1 MKVARIE
8 NAMIIQKDGE
18 NIGRMDISGEVG
30 WDFYGDAWDAGY
42 FNEQLKALGDI
53 NLIELHIN
61 SPGGSVFDGIA
72 IYNALVQ
79 HPATVH
85 VYIDGIAASIASVI
99 AMAGDK
105 IYMPSNTMLFI
116 HEPWMY
122 TAGNADDLRKD
133 ADMLDKNKDAIVNS
147 YLRHLK
153 GTSDS
158 ISEMMKE
165 ETWMTA
171 QEAAIH
177 FNNVT
182 ILHQEAEVT
191 ASIDLHNLGT
201 KAKLPKQA
209 CAFLEKEEPKDKE
222 GLGAKIVKH
231 LNRKGFAKA
240 AKTVQADLLELET
253 SKNQQEA
260 DDMTDQEKADLKQEI
275 VQASTEATA
284 EAVTTAVTKALIDAK
299 VIPDPEAVVVKDEAI
314 AFEGDPSK
322 REDVLAHQAK
332 LASAEAVKIMA
343 SGDAEAIKKHLD
355 SLSPE
360 NSSSTQP
367 AGNFDGTH
375 QPSETSDEKTQNR
388 KDTED
393 ALMGM
398 MSKG

>member
-1 MKVARIE
+1 MSVARIK
-8 NAMIIQKDGE
+8 NAMVIQKDGE

-42 FNEQLKALGDI
+42 FNEQLKGLGDV

-79 HPATVH
+79 HKATIH
-85 VYIDGIAASIASVI
+85 VYVDGIAASIASVI

-122 TAGNADDLRKD
+122 TAGSADELRKD
-133 ADMLDKNKDAIVNS
+133 ADMLDKNKDAIINS

-191 ASIDLHNLGT
+191 ASLDIHNLGI
-201 KAKLPKQA
+201 KAKLPKQVA
-209 CAFLEKEEPKDKE
+209 AFLEKEEPQDKE

-240 AKTVQADLLELET
+240 AKTVQAELLGLED
-253 SKNQQEA
+253 SKNQPEA
-260 DDMTDQEKADLKQEI
+260 NDMTDQEKADLKADI
-275 VQASTEATA
+275 VQASA
-284 EAVTTAVTKALIDAK
+284 EAVAGAIPAAVTQSLIDAK
-299 VIPDPEAVVVKDEAI
+299 AIPDPEAVVVEDAPI
-314 AFEGDPSK
+314 AFEGDPNK
-322 REDVLAHQAK
+322 REDVIAHQAK
-332 LASAEAVKIMA
+332 MAAAAAAKIMA
-343 SGDAEAIKKHLD
+343 SGDSVAIKAHLE
-355 SLSPE
+355 SLTPK
-360 NSSSTQP
+360 NSATP
-367 AGNFDGTH
+367 PTGNFEQNH
-375 QPSETSDEKTQNR
+375 QPSGDEGDKAQNR
-388 KDTED
+388 KDTGD
-393 ALMGM
+393 ALMSM

>member
-1 MKVARIE
+1 MTISRIE
-8 NAMIIQKDGE
+8 NAMTIQKDGE
-18 NIGRMDISGEVG
+18 TVGRMDISGEVG

-79 HPATVH
+79 HPASVH

-105 IYMPSNTMLFI
+105 IFMPSNTMLFI

-122 TAGNADDLRKD
+122 TAGNAEDLRKD
-133 ADMLDKNKDAIVNS
+133 ADMLDKNKDAIINS

-153 GTSDS
+153 GTSDQ
-158 ISEMMKE
+158 ISALMAE

-171 QEAAIH
+171 QEAGIH
-177 FNNVT
+177 FNNIEV
-182 ILHQEAEVT
+182 LHQEAEVT
-191 ASIDLHNLGT
+191 ASLNIHNLGT

-209 CAFLEKEEPKDKE
+209 VAFLEKEEPE

-240 AKTVQADLLELET
+240 AKTVQADLLELENI
-253 SKNQQEA
+253 KHQQEA
-260 DDMTDQEKADLKQEI
+260 DHMTEQEKADLKQEI

-284 EAVTTAVTKALIDAK
+284 EAVTTAVTQALIDAK
-299 VIPDPEAVVVKDEAI
+299 VIPDPEAVVVEDEAI

-332 LASAEAVKIMA
+332 LASAEAAKIMA

-355 SLSPE
+355 SLAPE
-360 NSSSTQP
+360 NSSAALP

-375 QPSETSDEKTQNR
+375 QPSEESDEKTQNR

>member
-1 MKVARIE
+1 MV
-8 NAMIIQKDGE
+8 IQKDGE

-42 FNEQLKALGDI
+42 FNEQLKNLGEV

-61 SPGGSVFDGIA
+61 SPGGNVFDGIA

-79 HPATVH
+79 HPATIH
-85 VYIDGIAASIASVI
+85 VYVDGIAASIASVI

-171 QEAAIH
+171 QEAVIH
-177 FNNVT
+177 FNNVVV
-182 ILHQEAEVT
+182 LHQEAEVT
-191 ASIDLHNLGT
+191 ASLDIHNLGS

-209 CAFLEKEEPKDKE
+209 VAFLEKEEPQDKE
-222 GLGAKIVKH
+222 GLGAKIIKH

-240 AKTVQADLLELET
+240 AKIVQADLLGLEE
-253 SKNQQEA
+253 SKNQPEA
-260 DDMTDQEKADLKQEI
+260 NDMTDQEKADLKAEI
-275 VQASTEATA
+275 VQASA
-284 EAVTTAVTKALIDAK
+284 EAVVEAIPAAVTQSLIDAK
-299 VIPDPEAVVVKDEAI
+299 VIPDPEAVVEEDAPI
-314 AFEGDPSK
+314 AFDGDPSK
-322 REDVLAHQAK
+322 REDVIAHQAK
-332 LASAEAVKIMA
+332 MEAAKAVKIMA
-343 SGDAEAIKKHLD
+343 SGDPVAIKAHLE
-355 SLSPE
+355 SLTPE
-360 NSSSTQP
+360 NSTATPPTGNYESTHQP
-367 AGNFDGTH
+367 AGDE
-375 QPSETSDEKTQNR
+375 SEVAQNR
-388 KDTED
+388 KDTGD

-398 MSKG
+398 MAKG

>member
-1 MKVARIE
+1 MSVARIK
-8 NAMIIQKDGE
+8 NAMVIQKDGE

-42 FNEQLKALGDI
+42 FNEQLKNLGEV

-79 HPATVH
+79 HPATIH
-85 VYIDGIAASIASVI
+85 VYVDGIAASIASVI

-177 FNNVT
+177 FNNVAV
-182 ILHQEAEVT
+182 LHQEAEVT
-191 ASIDLHNLGT
+191 ASLDIHNLGS

-209 CAFLEKEEPKDKE
+209 VAFLEKEEPQDKE
-222 GLGAKIVKH
+222 GLGAKIIKH

-240 AKTVQADLLELET
+240 AKIVQADLLGLEE
-253 SKNQQEA
+253 SKNQPEA
-260 DDMTDQEKADLKQEI
+260 NDMTDQEKADLKAEI
-275 VQASTEATA
+275 VQASA
-284 EAVTTAVTKALIDAK
+284 EAVVEAIPAAVTQSLIDAK
-299 VIPDPEAVVVKDEAI
+299 VIPDPEAVVEEDAPI
-314 AFEGDPSK
+314 AFDGDPSK
-322 REDVLAHQAK
+322 REDVIAHQAK
-332 LASAEAVKIMA
+332 MEAAKAVKIMA
-343 SGDAEAIKKHLD
+343 SGDPVAIKAHLE
-355 SLSPE
+355 SLTPE
-360 NSSSTQP
+360 NSTATPPTGNYESTHQP
-367 AGNFDGTH
+367 AGDE
-375 QPSETSDEKTQNR
+375 SEVAQNR
-388 KDTED
+388 KDTGD

-398 MSKG
+398 MAKG

>member
-18 NIGRMDISGEVG
+18 SVGRMDISGEVG

-53 NLIELHIN
+53 NLLELHIN

-85 VYIDGIAASIASVI
+85 VYVDGIAASIASVI

-133 ADMLDKNKDAIVNS
+133 ADMLDKNKEAIINS

-158 ISEMMKE
+158 ISAMMEE

-182 ILHQEAEVT
+182 VLHQEAEVT
-191 ASIDLHNLGT
+191 ASLDIHNLGV
-201 KAKLPKQA
+201 KAKLPKQVA
-209 CAFLEKEEPKDKE
+209 AFLEKEVPQDKE

-240 AKTVQADLLELET
+240 AKTVQADLLELEE
-253 SKNQQEA
+253 SKTQPEA
-260 DDMTDQEKADLKQEI
+260 NDMTDQEKADLKAEI
-275 VQASTEATA
+275 VQASA
-284 EAVTTAVTKALIDAK
+284 EAVAGAIPSAVTQALIDAK
-299 VIPDPEAVVVKDEAI
+299 VIPDPANVEEDEMPI
-314 AFEGDPSK
+314 AFEGDPNK
-322 REDVLAHQAK
+322 REDVLAHQSKMDAAK
-332 LASAEAVKIMA
+332 AVKIMA
-343 SGDAEAIKKHLD
+343 SGDADAIKAHLD
-355 SLSPE
+355 SLAPE
-360 NSSSTQP
+360 NSSSASP
-367 AGNFDGTH
+367 AGNFDAG
-375 QPSETSDEKTQNR
+375 QAPAAGQEEVAQNR
-388 KDTED
+388 KDTSD

-398 MSKG
+398 MAKG